1 MLVGCNKNE
10 PPKQAFEEYINL
22 WNDRKFANMYDHL
35 SDHAKN
41 RFLKRIHRKISK
53 IYEGI
58 GANNLKVKMKGENTK
73 DKELFF

>member
-41 RFLKRIHRKISK
+41 RFLKKNSQKNIKKSMR
-53 IYEGI
+53 G
-58 GANNLKVKMKGENTK
+58 L
-73 DKELFF
+73 ELII